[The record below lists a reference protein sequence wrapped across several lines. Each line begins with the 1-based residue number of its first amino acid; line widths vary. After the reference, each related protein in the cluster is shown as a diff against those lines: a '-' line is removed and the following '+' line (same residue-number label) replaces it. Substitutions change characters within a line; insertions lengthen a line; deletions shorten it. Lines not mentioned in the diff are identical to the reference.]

1 MAIIGIVSSDAIMKI
16 VKQEQNVIS
25 DQYDTLKARLCDEI
39 DEQKAYHINR
49 LATLAK
55 VFRNVK

>member
-1 MAIIGIVSSDAIMKI
+1 MTITGILSDDAIMRI

-25 DQYDTLKARLCDEI
+25 DQYDTLKARLCDQI

-55 VFRNVK
+55 VLRNVK